1 LLLGALLPRSPP
13 PAPLVA
19 APALPVA
26 SPSGA
31 PTALASP
38 TSSAAPSAAAPGG
51 EALRERA
58 EAGELAALKL
68 LEREDEARR
77 SPEDALALARGHA
90 ALALRDLEA
99 LVASIQQEPAL
110 AHDRSTLARLHRFV
124 EREAIDLE
132 ALARVAR
139 VPGPESLDLIHA
151 AWRRRGPD
159 AAGLLAR
166 DLLRREGALETA
178 SAALRA
184 AVELERITE
193 ERPARASQRQRRCGR
208 AKEAL
213 ARVRAE
219 GDRRCLPQ
227 LDELERQDG
236 CGGDGREDC
245 YPCLRGGDELKEAR
259 QAARQREAPA
269 PWVLPRR

>member
-1 LLLGALLPRSPP
+1 V
-13 PAPLVA
+13 AP
-19 APALPVA
+19 
-26 SPSGA
+26 
-31 PTALASP
+31 
-38 TSSAAPSAAAPGG
+38 SSAAPGASS
-51 EALRERA
+51 LRARA

-77 SPEDALALARGHA
+77 SAEDALALARGHA

-99 LVASIQQEPAL
+99 LVASIQEEPSL

-132 ALARVAR
+132 ALARVAQA
-139 VPGPESLDLIHA
+139 PGPEILDLLHA

-166 DLLRREGALETA
+166 DLLRREGALEKAT
-178 SAALRA
+178 AALKA

-193 ERPARASQRQRRCGR
+193 ERPARASQRQRRCER

-213 ARVRAE
+213 ERARAE

-227 LDELERQDG
+227 LDELERRDG

-245 YPCLRGGDELKEAR
+245 YPCLRGGEELKEAR
-259 QAARQREAPA
+259 EAARRREAPA